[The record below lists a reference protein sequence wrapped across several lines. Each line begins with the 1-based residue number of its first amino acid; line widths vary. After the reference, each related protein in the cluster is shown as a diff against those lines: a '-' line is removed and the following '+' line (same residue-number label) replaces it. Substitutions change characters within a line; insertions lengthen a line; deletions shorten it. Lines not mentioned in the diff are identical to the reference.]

1 MKHNLKWNLFPSL
14 AFSLILGISGVC
26 HADGLVGAKEET
38 MWDEEYTDTDTK
50 KGTLAVR
57 CQVFQ
62 GFQGEV
68 TIHFT
73 GMAGGRTFT
82 VSLDKDR
89 DYIANISLPGEQ
101 YKVTGVTAMSGL
113 REYDCHAESDS
124 FAVEPDS
131 VFICKVFVNPDSV
144 RRFPE
149 ETEVRI
155 ADQVVETEIPGLE
168 DGTEPAVS
176 EEQTEP
182 TVSERPVDNER
193 NRGRIPVSAVLGM
206 ALILICTGSLFYIRS
221 WEK

>member
-1 MKHNLKWNLFPSL
+1 MKHNLKWSLLPSL
-14 AFSLILGISGVC
+14 ALSLILGISGVC
-26 HADGLVGAKEET
+26 HADGLAGAKEET

-73 GMAGGRTFT
+73 GMVGGRTFT

-89 DYIANISLPGEQ
+89 DYIANISLQGEQ
-101 YKVTGVTAMSGL
+101 YKVTEVTAMSGL
-113 REYDCHAESDS
+113 REYDCRAEPDF

-131 VFICKVFVNPDSV
+131 VLICKVFVNPDSV

-155 ADQVVETEIPGLE
+155 ADQVVETEISGLE
-168 DGTEPAVS
+168 ERTEPAVS

-182 TVSERPVDNER
+182 TVSERPVNHER
-193 NRGRIPVSAVLGM
+193 NQGRIPVLGVLGM
-206 ALILICTGSLFYIRS
+206 VLILICAGSLFYLNKR
-221 WEK
+221 ER

>member
-1 MKHNLKWNLFPSL
+1 MKHNLKGCLLPSIAL
-14 AFSLILGISGVC
+14 SLILGISGVC
-26 HADGLVGAKEET
+26 YADGLPGTKGET

-73 GMAGGRTFT
+73 GMAGGRAFT

-89 DYIANISLPGEQ
+89 DYIANISLQREQ

-113 REYDCHAESDS
+113 REYDCHADLDI

-149 ETEVRI
+149 ETEVRM
-155 ADQVVETEIPGLE
+155 ADQVVETERFGLE
-168 DGTEPAVS
+168 EGTEAAVS

-182 TVSERPVDNER
+182 TVSESPVNHD
-193 NRGRIPVSAVLGM
+193 RIPVSGVLGM
-206 ALILICTGSLFYIRS
+206 ALILICAGSLFYLNKR
-221 WEK
+221 ER

>member
-1 MKHNLKWNLFPSL
+1 MKHSLKWSFLPSL
-14 AFSLILGISGVC
+14 ALSLILGTSGVC
-26 HADGLVGAKEET
+26 HADGLVGTKGER
-38 MWDEEYTDTDTK
+38 MWDEEYTDTDIE

-62 GFQGEV
+62 GFQGAV
-68 TIHFT
+68 TIYFT
-73 GMAGGRTFT
+73 GMTGGRTFT

-113 REYDCHAESDS
+113 REYDCHAEPDS

-168 DGTEPAVS
+168 DGTELAVS

-193 NRGRIPVSAVLGM
+193 KRGRISVSAVLGM
-206 ALILICTGSLFYIRS
+206 TLILISTGSLFYIRS
-221 WEK
+221 REK